1 MNESAR
7 NKLSDAPVEVNNEEA
22 LKARLEDAWRTVE
35 LQVKTVIRLEAQ
47 IKILKEIISEGL
59 RSY

>member
-7 NKLSDAPVEVNNEEA
+7 NKLSDAPIEINNEEA
-22 LKARLEDAWRTVE
+22 LKARLEDAWRKVD
-35 LQVKTVIRLEAQ
+35 LNDKIIIRLEAQ
-47 IKILKEIISEGL
+47 IKVLKEIISEGL